1 MTQSLIAF
9 LILQLASVVIICAFA
24 TLERLRSETGRV
36 RGNIKAK
43 PIARPPGPAR
53 KGRRPSIPQAGRSR
67 SGRAEPRRAAV
78 PGWPKP
84 NTVA

>member
-24 TLERLRSETGRV
+24 TLERLRSQTGRG

-43 PIARPPGPAR
+43 PSTRAPQPAR
-53 KGRRPSIPQAGRSR
+53 KERRNPIPQAGRGR
-67 SGRAEPRRAAV
+67 SGCAEPRRATVA
-78 PGWPKP
+78 GWPKP
-84 NTVA
+84 GTVA